1 MDSIARLIL
10 DFREKEIKDCSEGGT
25 VHVYDRGQS
34 YHSKTVAWIFRFEEL
49 VPEWWQRE
57 MLIML
62 GFNYELGHQVT
73 VLSEATTPRD
83 VVVTYIEIVVDTG

>member
-1 MDSIARLIL
+1 MDSIAGLIW
-10 DFREKEIKDCSEGGT
+10 DFREKEINDCSEGGT
-25 VHVYDRGQS
+25 VHIYDRGRS

-57 MLIML
+57 ILIML
-62 GFNYELGHQVT
+62 GFNDEPGHQVT
-73 VLSEATTPRD
+73 VLNEAMNQD